1 MSDLRG
7 EKEMQQHRETMWRE
21 KQHKGRNEIEKIAYM
36 LKNERSP

>member
-21 KQHKGRNEIEKIAYM
+21 KGRNEIEKIAYM
-36 LKNERSP
+36 LNNERST

>member
-7 EKEMQQHRETMWRE
+7 ETEMQQHRETMWRE
-21 KQHKGRNEIEKIAYM
+21 KPHKGRNEIEKIAYM